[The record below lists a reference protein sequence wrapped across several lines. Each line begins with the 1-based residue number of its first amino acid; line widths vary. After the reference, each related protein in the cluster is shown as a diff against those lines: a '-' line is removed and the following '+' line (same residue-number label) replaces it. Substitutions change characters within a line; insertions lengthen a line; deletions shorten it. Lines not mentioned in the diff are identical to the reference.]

1 MKTLIFNGSPRKNG
15 NTSFLVK
22 ELVSHLEGEVSI
34 INAYES
40 EISPCIDCRYCWKHT
55 GCALKDGMQELY
67 SKIIDADNIVLAS
80 SLNFGEL
87 TGKLLCILS
96 RLQMFYSARKFQH
109 IRLIEKR
116 KRGAVI
122 LCGGGDGG
130 APTAERTARLIL
142 KEMNAELT
150 DVIGSLQTDSLP
162 SSEDKEA
169 IGKVRA
175 LAKRL
180 NEPLTE

>member
-15 NTSFLVK
+15 STAFLVN
-22 ELVSHLEGEVSI
+22 ELVRHLEGESRI
-34 INAYES
+34 IRAYETD
-40 EISPCIDCRYCWKHT
+40 ISPCIDCRYCWQHT
-55 GCALKDGMQELY
+55 ACAIKDGMQELY
-67 SKIIDADNIVLAS
+67 SQIIDADHIVIAS
-80 SLNFGEL
+80 SLNFGEI

-109 IRLIEKR
+109 IRLIEKK

-150 DVIGSLQTDSLP
+150 DVITSLQTDRLP
-162 SSEDKEA
+162 GREDKEA
-169 IGKVRA
+169 IGRVRA

-180 NEPLTE
+180 NEPE